1 MSFKIYIINFCKEDS
16 GIETI
21 EQIGLLGIAAGLV
34 AVIVSIIKGFQ
45 EPTDQAVKQ
54 MSKAVD
60 KFSSLTH

>member
-16 GIETI
+16 GIETF

>member
-1 MSFKIYIINFCKEDS
+1 MMLKIYIVNFCNEDS
-16 GIETI
+16 GIETF

-45 EPTDQAVKQ
+45 EPTDQAVEQ